1 MANDQEVANGTLG
14 SYRVLVDKT
23 SDLNER
29 QAVGIDI
36 GIVSG
41 GVLTPSRVSPA
52 NPLPIY
58 IVPSSG
64 SLVTFSPTRPSIPN
78 NASTQ
83 IIPANASRKAG
94 SYLVNNTTQTFWLQ
108 YGAAAVLN
116 QGVFLDPGQ
125 VFKFDTTQEIRAIQN
140 SGGALNLDCFEA
152 T

>member
-1 MANDQEVANGTLG
+1 MTANWVRRKVYNDLGDPYWVAALEVAVPGG
-14 SYRVLVDKT
+14 SADFQGMVL
-23 SDLNER
+23 SDSAGNL
-29 QAVGIDI
+29 I
-36 GIVSG
+36 S
-41 GVLTPSRVSPA
+41 
-52 NPLPIY
+52 LP
-58 IVPSSG
+58 G
-64 SLVTFSPTRPSIPN
+64 LVTFSPTRPSIPN

-83 IIPANASRKAG
+83 VVAANASRKPG

-125 VFKFDTTQEIRAIQN
+125 VFKFDTTQEIQAIQN

>member
-14 SYRVLVDKT
+14 SNRVLVDKT

-36 GIVSG
+36 GTVSG
-41 GVLTPSRVSPA
+41 GVLTPSRVSQT
-52 NPLPIY
+52 NPLPVS
-58 IVPSSG
+58 IVSS
-64 SLVTFSPTRPSIPN
+64 SSELVTFLVTRPSIPN
-78 NASTQ
+78 NVSTQ
-83 IIPANASRKAG
+83 VIAANAARKAG

-108 YGAAAVLN
+108 YGAAAVLG
-116 QGVFLDPGQ
+116 QGVFFDPGG

-140 SGGALNLDCFEA
+140 SGGALSLDCFEA

>member
-36 GIVSG
+36 GTVSG
-41 GVLTPSRVSPA
+41 GVLTPSRVSLA
-52 NPLPIY
+52 NPLPVA
-58 IVPSSG
+58 IVSSSS
-64 SLVTFSPTRPSIPN
+64 SLVTYAHTRPSLPN
-78 NASTQ
+78 NTNTQ
-83 IIPANASRKAG
+83 VVAANVNRKAG

-116 QGVFLDPGQ
+116 QGVFLDPGG

-140 SGGALNLDCFEA
+140 SGGALSLDCFEA